1 MGDIKMDKAVLNK
14 KYIGDVFEDYGFQFK
29 ALTNGNCTL
38 YKKEDGIVKTIQI
51 ISHKCDESLVTFELF
66 TNVPRTGM
74 VRAFDLKSA
83 NFNSDFPGYWRWENE
98 QEYIQVIKSIAELL
112 LEEGLSVFDKLS
124 IRPESVDTDEM
135 ARNLFY
141 HHDDLAKRFQEKYD
155 IKEADFTKENI
166 DSWFKIIMSRCEELK
181 KENVSDVRNEL
192 LEMAAFLGVQIER
205 NLQGKWSKYE
215 KDNFI
220 GCSLSEINSLGC
232 SSINLLNIL
241 CSDYSNNDL
250 QRTKDMYMEMY
261 ETQRPKEVVVTNEMV
276 EELLKDHDRLAGE
289 YKEKNGLNDSKFNA
303 ENVHIWFEAIHRDMD
318 ACKKLSEADVQKKFV
333 EMAAFLGVQ
342 LEMHKSGEWK
352 KCKQK
357 GQISCKLVNLDTEFF
372 RQIDVL
378 NLLLEG
384 YMNGVYVEN
393 IFVDMV

>member
-1 MGDIKMDKAVLNK
+1 MGEILEKQ
-14 KYIGDVFEDYGFQFK
+14 GFQFR
-29 ALTNGNCTL
+29 ALKNGNFIL
-38 YKKEDGIVKTIQI
+38 QKKEEGVIKTIHI
-51 ISHKCDESLVTFELF
+51 LAHKFDERLITCELF
-66 TNVPRTGM
+66 TNVPKTGM
-74 VRAFDLKSA
+74 VTALDLK
-83 NFNSDFPGYWRWENE
+83 NVEFNSDFPGFWQYHDE
-98 QEYIQVIKSIAELL
+98 QTYIEIIKYMTELL
-112 LEEGLSVFDKLS
+112 LKEGLRVLDKLS
-124 IRPESVDTDEM
+124 TRPESVDTDEM

-141 HHDDLAKRFQEKYD
+141 NHDDLAKHFQEKYD
-155 IKEADFTKENI
+155 IKETDFTKENI
-166 DSWFKIIMSRCEELK
+166 DSWFDIIMSRCEELK
-181 KENVSDVRNEL
+181 KENIVDVRNEL
-192 LEMAAFLGVQIER
+192 LEIAAFLGVQIER
-205 NLQGKWSKYE
+205 SLQGKWSKYE
-215 KDNFI
+215 KDNFF

-276 EELLKDHDRLAGE
+276 EELMKDHDRLAGE

-303 ENVHIWFEAIHRDMD
+303 ENVHIWFEAIHRDME
-318 ACKKLSEADVQKKFV
+318 ACKKLPEADVQKKFV

-342 LEMHKSGEWK
+342 LELHKSGEWK

-357 GQISCKLVNLDTEFF
+357 GQTSCKLVNLDTEFF

-384 YMNGVYVEN
+384 YMNGVYVET
-393 IFVDMV
+393 IFGDMV